1 VLLRLRGLV
10 ADRQGDEAAARCY
23 LEEAILRAREQGARL
38 FELLAARQLASFLMR
53 AGDRAT
59 ARRVLVE
66 ACDGLEGG
74 TSIACVTEA
83 REFLSTLA

>member
-1 VLLRLRGLV
+1 
-10 ADRQGDEAAARCY
+10 
-23 LEEAILRAREQGARL
+23 
-38 FELLAARQLASFLMR
+38 MR